1 KKGLAITLI
10 SIVILILIM
19 GVIIVYLRIS
29 EENAYKTIK
38 NRFDYGLYQDVVRD
52 GTKFLADYSHSK
64 HYYEVE
70 YFVTYSSY
78 ITGNSDIAKR
88 RLLSLIRK
96 FFVEGKN
103 DDILTKSIEL
113 LGDILRQKNEAMDP
127 EIEEYLKQALVK
139 VQDDN
144 IRRNIL
150 TQLGYIYFYRKD
162 YENALI
168 YFEKAN
174 TELAELGKA
183 RVFIDKGDYESAFYI
198 YDNFL
203 KYRSGSKYYKS
214 VYDAYSKQ
222 LYTYAFRLL
231 RDKDYSQAAKY
242 FVKTVNTFPNT
253 IYEDAALYWLG
264 EVYAIYK
271 KYDKA
276 LEFFDKAMSNEPK
289 NKDEDALFK
298 KGVVLYQ
305 AGKMIDSLA
314 NFKKFLLD
322 YPNSRLS
329 QEAKKWIEILT
340 KEIQYSYQ
348 EDEVE

>member
-1 KKGLAITLI
+1 
-10 SIVILILIM
+10 
-19 GVIIVYLRIS
+19 
-29 EENAYKTIK
+29 
-38 NRFDYGLYQDVVRD
+38 
-52 GTKFLADYSHSK
+52 
-64 HYYEVE
+64 
-70 YFVTYSSY
+70 
-78 ITGNSDIAKR
+78 
-88 RLLSLIRK
+88 
-96 FFVEGKN
+96 
-103 DDILTKSIEL
+103 
-113 LGDILRQKNEAMDP
+113 
-127 EIEEYLKQALVK
+127 
-139 VQDDN
+139 
-144 IRRNIL
+144 
-150 TQLGYIYFYRKD
+150 
-162 YENALI
+162 
-168 YFEKAN
+168 
-174 TELAELGKA
+174 
-183 RVFIDKGDYESAFYI
+183 
-198 YDNFL
+198 
-203 KYRSGSKYYKS
+203 
-214 VYDAYSKQ
+214 
-222 LYTYAFRLL
+222 
-231 RDKDYSQAAKY
+231 AAKY

-329 QEAKKWIEILT
+329 QEAKKWVEILT